1 VASVDRVSSSSKNY
15 HTDLVDA
22 KYVPLD
28 DLVYFDP
35 VESKTD
41 ELILRKIMGAKE
53 KDVSDEDY
61 DIPAVIKDFIKQSS

>member
-15 HTDLVDA
+15 HGDLVDI

-53 KDVSDEDY
+53 KEVSDEDY